1 MKDNI
6 TSEILDREDSGYISF
21 QENEEANPLTGSC
34 SEGEILDSPPISR
47 EIVFPAWENIMPL
60 LRTFV
65 ENISIVQ
72 NNRQRFDVIP
82 CIYPSQSMARILMTR
97 NNFGLEY
104 NILFN
109 DQIVTFLV
117 NIIEDVSTLRNYIND
132 STSES
137 LREGISNSLISSR
150 DSILDI
156 YLNIFNNLP
165 QIIIENNIFDHFQ
178 PIFENLAQVDLSDL
192 LSFQI
197 SAFLLT
203 TVSELPPEQW
213 QLFLESI
220 LTSSGINGSSVHH
233 YHMMFSAWSAEPE
246 RINYEDFQTM
256 LLTSAEFYKKLNS
269 SFYGSSFNAAVLTE
283 VSGVATTAIEVA
295 RISTAATLTNLTGI
309 SNEIIGDIST
319 RHVESIQNIPTSLDF
334 SSWDINSIFSRSA
347 FLLASGGV
355 FSAAM
360 FYRVPILDWY
370 RNLYPHP
377 VNMASHW
384 QDLRLESITPIEITD
399 EIRPVIPTLLE
410 IPGVQPILDNILP
423 SLSTLGIMGGMMCFT
438 VVVIRN
444 NRFSRLI
451 RIMSRK

>member
-1 MKDNI
+1 M
-6 TSEILDREDSGYISF
+6 R
-21 QENEEANPLTGSC
+21 
-34 SEGEILDSPPISR
+34 
-47 EIVFPAWENIMPL
+47 W
-60 LRTFV
+60 
-65 ENISIVQ
+65 
-72 NNRQRFDVIP
+72 
-82 CIYPSQSMARILMTR
+82 
-97 NNFGLEY
+97 LE
-104 NILFN
+104 
-109 DQIVTFLV
+109 LV
-117 NIIEDVSTLRNYIND
+117 PR
-132 STSES
+132 
-137 LREGISNSLISSR
+137 
-150 DSILDI
+150 
-156 YLNIFNNLP
+156 P
-165 QIIIENNIFDHFQ
+165 
-178 PIFENLAQVDLSDL
+178 
-192 LSFQI
+192 
-197 SAFLLT
+197 
-203 TVSELPPEQW
+203 
-213 QLFLESI
+213 
-220 LTSSGINGSSVHH
+220 
-233 YHMMFSAWSAEPE
+233 
-246 RINYEDFQTM
+246 
-256 LLTSAEFYKKLNS
+256 
-269 SFYGSSFNAAVLTE
+269 
-283 VSGVATTAIEVA
+283 
-295 RISTAATLTNLTGI
+295 LTNLTGI